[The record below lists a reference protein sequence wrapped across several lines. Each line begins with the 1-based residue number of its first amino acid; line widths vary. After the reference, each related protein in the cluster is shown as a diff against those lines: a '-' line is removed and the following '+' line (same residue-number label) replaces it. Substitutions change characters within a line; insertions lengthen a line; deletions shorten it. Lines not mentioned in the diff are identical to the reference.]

1 MCEFIV
7 EPAIESLKYIF
18 EQENISANL
27 PDIEG
32 KTVNE
37 LIRSF
42 KVLRYSIPAHYEVFS
57 RSSKG
62 GAISNKDGIVLALD
76 ICNDLIADLLE
87 YRDSIPTDHET
98 IEKLTRENSKLK
110 SGLKYV
116 KELVNSSLEVIEDE
130 KQVDA
135 TDDNDK
141 LQKLLA
147 DL

>member
-18 EQENISANL
+18 EQENISVDVL
-27 PDIEG
+27 PDTDG
-32 KTVNE
+32 KTTSE

-42 KVLRYSIPAHYEVFS
+42 KVLRYTIPGHYEVIS
-57 RSSKG
+57 RNSKRT
-62 GAISNKDGIVLALD
+62 ISNKDGIILALD

-98 IEKLTRENSKLK
+98 IEKLTRENAKLK

-130 KQVDA
+130 EQVDV
-135 TDDNDK
+135 TNDSDK